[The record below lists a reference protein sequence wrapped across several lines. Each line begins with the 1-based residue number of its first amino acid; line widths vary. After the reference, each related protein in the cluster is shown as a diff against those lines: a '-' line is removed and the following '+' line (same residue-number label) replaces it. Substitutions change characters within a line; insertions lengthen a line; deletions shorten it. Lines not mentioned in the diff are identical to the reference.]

1 MKVCIHRGAHEIGG
15 TCIEVEAQGKRLV
28 LDIGQ
33 PLDCPDPE
41 IAALPAVQGFQE
53 DDASLLGV
61 ILSHP
66 HQDHYGLAH
75 RLPESTCFL
84 LGEAAERILR
94 LLRTSHRPGELSSM
108 SFI

>member
-15 TCIEVEAQGKRLV
+15 TCIEIESQGKRLV

-41 IAALPAVQGFQE
+41 MAVLPAVQGFQE
-53 DDASLLGV
+53 EDASLLGV

-84 LGEAAERILR
+84 LVNDTFYAEKVAKNR
-94 LLRTSHRPGELSSM
+94 SS
-108 SFI
+108 